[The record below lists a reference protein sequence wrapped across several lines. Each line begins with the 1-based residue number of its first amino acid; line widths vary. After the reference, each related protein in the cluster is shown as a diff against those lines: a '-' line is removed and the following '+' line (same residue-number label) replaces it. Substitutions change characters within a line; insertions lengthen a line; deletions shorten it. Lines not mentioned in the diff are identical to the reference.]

1 MTYRPLRLRFLK
13 SVALSFLAGFAV
25 TVVFGEIGVRHFLQ
39 VPSDEALSAFRLVTG
54 IGFLVALVLS
64 LFLVGRTAGRITR
77 PIEEMAEQTR
87 QVVEGKPLPRLGVRT
102 GDEIEVLAGAMDTMA
117 QAVRRKIEEL
127 SEERTRLSAILA
139 AMTDGVIAVDGAGTV
154 LLVNRKAGEIL
165 GLDPLTAIGRPIS
178 ELLRQES
185 ILRILDDAIK
195 AGRENPPRWS
205 TTGGCRRSPHAHA
218 GETEKGTASAVLV
231 LQNVTEVRR
240 LSDPSDFVANASHE
254 LRLPHIHLGYVR
266 LSDGAIRDPV
276 RRAPRSDLPHARALE
291 LGGGPPDSSRIESG
305 AGAPAIAVVDLAP
318 VLREVVDL
326 IAPIA
331 REKDQ
336 EIVLEEAS
344 DVRVLTDPNRLIDIL
359 VNLVDNA
366 VKYSPKGTRIEIR
379 AVPGKPALPPAR
391 ETLTVVEPPGDG
403 PWVTVSISDR
413 GIGIPP
419 SDLPRVFERFYRVD
433 KARSRDQGGTGLGL
447 SIVKHMVEVL
457 KGGLKS
463 PPRRIREQP
472 SRLSFRRTR
481 SGGGDHAL
489 GNPARGI
496 AYDAGH
502 TVLARGSVLELLA
515 SAVPAVLEDLLDG
528 PMAFGEP
535 VGKLRPPQVR
545 DLLDARGFA
554 HDTAHARF

>member
-1 MTYRPLRLRFLK
+1 MTYRPLRIRILR

-54 IGFLVALVLS
+54 TGFLAALVIS
-64 LFLVGRTAGRITR
+64 LLLVGRTAGRITR
-77 PIEEMAEQTR
+77 PIEGMAEQTR
-87 QVVEGKPLPRLGVRT
+87 QVVEGKPLPRLSVRT
-102 GDEIEVLAGAMDTMA
+102 GDEIEVLANAMDTMA
-117 QAVRRKIEEL
+117 LAVRRKIEEL

-139 AMTDGVIAVDGAGTV
+139 AMTDGVIAVDGAGSV

-185 ILRILDDAIK
+185 ILRILDDALK
-195 AGRENPPRWS
+195 AGRENGAELEHDGRAVLLQVAPTRLS
-205 TTGGCRRSPHAHA
+205 
-218 GETEKGTASAVLV
+218 GETEKGTAAAVLV

-240 LSDPSDFVANASHE
+240 LERIRSDFVANASHE
-254 LRLPHIHLGYVR
+254 LRTPLTSILGYVEALR
-266 LSDGAIRDPV
+266 DGAIRDPV
-276 RRAPRSDLPHARALE
+276 QAERFLEVIARHARGLSNLVADL
-291 LGGGPPDSSRIESG
+291 LTLSRIESG
-305 AGAPAIAVVDLAP
+305 SGVPAIAAVELAP
-318 VLREVVDL
+318 VLREAADL

-344 DVRVLTDPNRLIDIL
+344 DAQVLTDPNRLIDIL

-366 VKYSPKGTRIEIR
+366 VKYSPRGTRIEVR
-379 AVPGKPALPPAR
+379 AVPGGPALPPAR
-391 ETLTVVEPPGDG
+391 ETLTVVEPPGEG
-403 PWVTVSISDR
+403 PWVTVTISDR

-457 KGGLKS
+457 KGGLTISSTPNQGTTIAVVLPKS
-463 PPRRIREQP
+463 
-472 SRLSFRRTR
+472 
-481 SGGGDHAL
+481 H
-489 GNPARGI
+489 
-496 AYDAGH
+496 
-502 TVLARGSVLELLA
+502 
-515 SAVPAVLEDLLDG
+515 
-528 PMAFGEP
+528 
-535 VGKLRPPQVR
+535 
-545 DLLDARGFA
+545 
-554 HDTAHARF
+554 

>member
-39 VPSDEALSAFRLVTG
+39 IPSDEALSAFRLVTG
-54 IGFLVALVLS
+54 TGFLVALVLS
-64 LFLVGRTAGRITR
+64 LLLVGRTAGRITR

-139 AMTDGVIAVDGAGTV
+139 AMTDGVIAVDGAGSV

-195 AGRENPPRWS
+195 AGRENSAEVEHDGRTVLLQVAPTRLP
-205 TTGGCRRSPHAHA
+205 

-240 LSDPSDFVANASHE
+240 LERIRSDFVANASHE
-254 LRLPHIHLGYVR
+254 LRTPLTSILGYVEALR
-266 LSDGAIRDPV
+266 DGAIRDPV
-276 RRAPRSDLPHARALE
+276 QAERFLEVISRHARALSN
-291 LGGGPPDSSRIESG
+291 LVADLLTLSRIESG
-305 AGAPAIAVVDLAP
+305 AGAPAIAAVELAP
-318 VLREVVDL
+318 VLREAADL

-344 DVRVLTDPNRLIDIL
+344 DVQVLTDPNRLLDVL

-366 VKYSPKGTRIEIR
+366 VKYSPRGTRIEIR

-391 ETLTVVEPPGDG
+391 ETLTVIEPAGDG

-457 KGGLKS
+457 KGGLVISSTPNQGTTVAVVLPK
-463 PPRRIREQP
+463 
-472 SRLSFRRTR
+472 
-481 SGGGDHAL
+481 
-489 GNPARGI
+489 NP
-496 AYDAGH
+496 
-502 TVLARGSVLELLA
+502 
-515 SAVPAVLEDLLDG
+515 
-528 PMAFGEP
+528 
-535 VGKLRPPQVR
+535 
-545 DLLDARGFA
+545 
-554 HDTAHARF
+554 